1 MRCKQCGKEFIP
13 EITTIRPD
21 GSINVA
27 GKEFCS
33 FECCNVWTKH
43 HGGWSADAT
52 YHQKAHYKHKAKK
65 GLSVSLDEWKQAVN
79 SIIFYSGRHDMTQGQ
94 FADMIGLSPK
104 LINQICTYNYIPETT
119 SGKAYR
125 LVMGFYKSGR
135 YKE

>member
-33 FECCNVWTKH
+33 FDCCNEWVKH
-43 HGGWSADAT
+43 HGGWSADT
-52 YHQKAHYKHKAKK
+52 TFHLKAHHNFNVKK
-65 GLSVSLDEWKQAVN
+65 GIPANLAKWRNAVN
-79 SIIFYSGRHDMTQGQ
+79 SIIFYMGRHDLTQKQ
-94 FADMIGLSPK
+94 FGVIVGLSTK
-104 LINQICTYNYIPETT
+104 SINKICSYNYIPETT
-119 SGKAYR
+119 SGKSYR
-125 LVMGFYKSGR
+125 IIMGFYESGR